1 MKILPLTLRSVT
13 SSSLALILLA
23 MLAACQPTISNK
35 SLSSTI
41 SMDSKRYASEPH
53 RVDILDRNAFASHLQ
68 PAYVANTTGLPPGSI
83 LVDTGTKQLY
93 YVETEQQARRYGVAV
108 GASGKAWKGTAQVG
122 RKSPWPAWYPTDD
135 MKTTAPGIPSRIPPG
150 ADNPLG
156 ARALYLYKNGSDTL
170 YRIHGTS
177 EPLALGTEVS
187 SGCIRMLNEDI
198 IDLYDHVRVGAKVVV
213 R

>member
-1 MKILPLTLRSVT
+1 MLT
-13 SSSLALILLA
+13 
-23 MLAACQPTISNK
+23 ACQSTTTGNQLSN
-35 SLSSTI
+35 TI

-53 RVDILDRNAFASHLQ
+53 RIDILDRTAFASHLQ
-68 PAYVANTTGLPPGSI
+68 PAYVANTTGLAPGSI
-83 LVDTGTKQLY
+83 LVDTGAKQLY
-93 YVETEQQARRYGVAV
+93 YVETEQRARRYGVAV

-135 MKTTAPGIPSRIPPG
+135 MKTSAPGIPSRIPPG

-156 ARALYLYKNGSDTL
+156 ARALDLYKNGSDTL
-170 YRIHGTS
+170 YRIHGTT

-198 IDLYDHVRVGAKVVV
+198 IDLYDHVRVGTQVVV